1 MKKLNVI
8 PLIATLCLLFSCIIT
23 FLDLCT
29 IEIPLALSVCS
40 ILLVLA
46 ASVLSLIFLK
56 QIKDKKQDR
65 NNKK

>member
-8 PLIATLCLLFSCIIT
+8 PLIATLCLLLSCIINL
-23 FLDLCT
+23 LDFF

-65 NNKK
+65 NNKE